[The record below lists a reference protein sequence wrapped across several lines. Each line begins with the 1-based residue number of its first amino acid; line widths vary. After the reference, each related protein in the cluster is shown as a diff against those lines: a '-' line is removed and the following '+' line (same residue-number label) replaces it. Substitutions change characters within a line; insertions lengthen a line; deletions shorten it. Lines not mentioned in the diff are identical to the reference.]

1 MRDSPVIEDDDD
13 DDFSKVPS
21 PKSVRSIFVVGI
33 ILNFVFRHKN
43 SNSKQT
49 NNQQRKSHLQQR
61 LVSSS
66 SEIQYK

>member
-33 ILNFVFRHKN
+33 WILFSDTRIQIQNKPTAVTTTA
-43 SNSKQT
+43 SK
-49 NNQQRKSHLQQR
+49 
-61 LVSSS
+61 
-66 SEIQYK
+66 